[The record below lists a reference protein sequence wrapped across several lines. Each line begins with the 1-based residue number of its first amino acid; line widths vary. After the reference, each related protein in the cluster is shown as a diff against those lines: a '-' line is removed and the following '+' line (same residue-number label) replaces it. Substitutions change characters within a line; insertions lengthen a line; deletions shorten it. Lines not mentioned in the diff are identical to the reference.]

1 MSDLHRIT
9 RRGSLGMMASGL
21 MATLTD
27 PAFAAPTGTFTI
39 GVHVSL
45 APIWFDPSESGG
57 VPSAYML
64 IYAVHDALLKA
75 MPTGAETPSLARE
88 HIASADGLTHEF
100 VLRDNIS
107 FHNGDPVTSD
117 DARFSFERYH
127 GHAAKLLKEAMASI
141 ETPDPR
147 RIIFKLKQPWPD
159 FMTFYLHAT
168 GANWVLPR
176 KYIETVGDAGSR
188 KAPVGAGPYKLVSV
202 EPGLEVVL
210 EAYEGYWRRPPNVKR
225 IVMKV
230 IPDESTRVIAL
241 KRGELDFVYSVRG
254 ELAAEVKKSDTLKL
268 QLAQDGATYWMYF
281 PEQWDPKSPWSNPK
295 VRRAAALALD
305 YKSINDALNLGHSRI
320 TSNIIPQHM
329 AFHWKS
335 PPPVYDP
342 KKAMQLLAEA
352 GYPGGFDAG
361 FYWVDSSWAN
371 LGEAAVNNLAAVGIK
386 LQMRPIE
393 RVAFNKGFE
402 EKRYRKGV
410 IQTGSAALGNASTR
424 LALWTLSDSPYSYG
438 GYPDIDALFKQQLNE
453 VNLEKRTALLHEIQQ
468 VIHAKDMFVPLWQL
482 GFLCAA
488 GPRVADS
495 QFGKIPGFVYI
506 GPFEDVAL
514 NAKS

>member
-1 MSDLHRIT
+1 MPPILPLT
-9 RRGSLGMMASGL
+9 RRDGMTLMASSL
-21 MATLTD
+21 MTALAS
-27 PAFAAPTGTFTI
+27 PSFAAPSGTVTI

-64 IYAVHDALLKA
+64 IYGLHDALVKA
-75 MPTGAETPSLARE
+75 MPDGAQVPCLAKE

-100 VLRDNIS
+100 VLREGAT
-107 FHNGDPVTSD
+107 FHNGDPVTVED
-117 DARFSFERYH
+117 VKFSFERYH
-127 GHAAKLLKEAMASI
+127 GHSAKLLKDAVASV
-141 ETPDPR
+141 ETPDAR
-147 RIIFKLKQPWPD
+147 RVIFRLKAPWPD
-159 FMTFYLHAT
+159 FMTFFVAST
-168 GANWVLPR
+168 GASWVLP
-176 KYIETVGDAGSR
+176 KAYIEKVGDAGYR
-188 KAPVGAGPYKLVSV
+188 RQPIGAGPFKFVSFVPGQELVM
-202 EPGLEVVL
+202 
-210 EAYEGYWRRPPNVKR
+210 EAHEGYWRHKPKVKR

-230 IPDESTRVIAL
+230 VPDESTRVIAL

-254 ELAAEVKKSDTLKL
+254 ELAAEVKRSAGLKL
-268 QLAQDGATYWMYF
+268 ELAQDGATYWLYF

-305 YKSINDALNLGHSRI
+305 YKTINEALNLGYSRI
-320 TSNIIPQHM
+320 TSSIIPQHL

-342 KKAMQLLAEA
+342 KQAMALLAEA

-361 FYWVDSSWAN
+361 FFWVDSSWAN

-410 IQTGSAALGNASTR
+410 IQTGSAALGNAATR
-424 LALWTLSDSPYSYG
+424 IALWALSDSPYAYG
-438 GYPDIDALFKQQLNE
+438 GYPEIDALYQQQQNE
-453 VNLEKRTALLHEIQQ
+453 IDVEKRTALLHDIQKFL
-468 VIHAKDMFVPLWQL
+468 HAKDMFVPLWQL
-482 GFLCAA
+482 GFLCAS

-495 QFGKIPGFVYI
+495 SFGKVPGFVYI
-506 GPFEDVAL
+506 APFEDVAL
-514 NAKS
+514 TGKA